1 MEEKFAG
8 GALSRHGSQSIQG
21 YETGLVGL
29 VEQCRNPRALRLV
42 ERRNQ
47 AVPQALLRPVSDAAN
62 EAFENGDTRQ
72 QHLVDDQPGRCAL
85 DQWAGMVIAAPA
97 QRIQP
102 AGQAKPSQSVV
113 GKLGKAIALAD
124 QGEMAKPLT
133 VVVEIALEPSRWFQ
147 PELVDQKR
155 CDRMRD
161 IKIRTR
167 KGAREPGRSQHEGK
181 AEAIVLTPQPVDDLA
196 VASVQMEIPRQ
207 LIRRRCCGK
216 TSIALPLF
224 IGQVAG
230 RHTVRNLG
238 VLREKKGQLKSFAF
252 FFAEYL
258 CGRRHFSNMFCE
270 VLGVLA

>member
-8 GALSRHGSQSIQG
+8 GALSRHGPQSI
-21 YETGLVGL
+21 ERCKTGLVGL

-147 PELVDQKR
+147 PELVNQKR
-155 CDRMRD
+155 RDRARD

-181 AEAIVLTPQPVDDLA
+181 AEAIVVTPQPVDDQCRA
-196 VASVQMEIPRQ
+196 AW
-207 LIRRRCCGK
+207 RC
-216 TSIALPLF
+216 
-224 IGQVAG
+224 
-230 RHTVRNLG
+230 R
-238 VLREKKGQLKSFAF
+238 
-252 FFAEYL
+252 
-258 CGRRHFSNMFCE
+258 
-270 VLGVLA
+270 